1 MKRRGADADNA
12 DLVAPPDAA
21 ERKKAK
27 AVIAYRVD
35 LLPKVDVPWW
45 DGEMG
50 MGDWRY
56 PLNSMYIY
64 IHTRWGN

>member
-1 MKRRGADADNA
+1 
-12 DLVAPPDAA
+12 
-21 ERKKAK
+21 
-27 AVIAYRVD
+27 VIAYRVD

-64 IHTRWGN
+64 IYILDGEISIKNWDLSCHHHHHLI